1 MVCSLQCNLND
12 KRQSYTPFIFYTV
25 SNKILKY
32 LTETRLLNRAELLI
46 CNFSRKRYNIAT
58 EFLLFAQSKGLNCMT
73 RLLSAFVL
81 VLAIL
86 CTSPMEAWAV
96 KSCPVFDPPN
106 TWTNCIG
113 EKEVDL
119 MSNYRGG
126 FRNGKFHG
134 EGTLTRADG
143 TVQKGRW
150 KDGEFVSSPS
160 AKNSVSNQPRKS
172 SQSVESK
179 QPKKSR
185 QSADSDT
192 LLANVAET
200 YKHAV
205 GIVVV
210 GGIPGRVGIPIG
222 TAWAV
227 GPNKFAT
234 NGHVVQGVIDVLL
247 WWEKNKNLSLRVFIA
262 INQKKDLIYN
272 VNKMQVHNRFGK
284 REVNYGGEV
293 SVGKYDTGFLFTD
306 EKTPIHFKLANIQTL
321 EKLRAGTKI
330 GYLGFPTENLRGD
343 NINLSNPIATMQT
356 GIITSVSNYFMENK
370 APKYFVRH
378 NLPATGGAS
387 GSPMF
392 AQNGAVVGIL
402 WGGNMTIEEDCVER
416 QIAAKRNPGICRRPN
431 AAMINFAERAD
442 LLYADKW
449 KWDTIKLD

>member
-1 MVCSLQCNLND
+1 
-12 KRQSYTPFIFYTV
+12 
-25 SNKILKY
+25 
-32 LTETRLLNRAELLI
+32 
-46 CNFSRKRYNIAT
+46 
-58 EFLLFAQSKGLNCMT
+58 
-73 RLLSAFVL
+73 

-86 CTSPMEAWAV
+86 CTNPIKSWAV

-119 MSNYRGG
+119 LSNYRGG
-126 FRNGKFHG
+126 FKNGKFHG
-134 EGTLTRADG
+134 EGTLTRPDG

-150 KDGEFVSSPS
+150 KDGEFVSSS
-160 AKNSVSNQPRKS
+160 SLKNSVSNQQKKS
-172 SQSVESK
+172 SQPVESDE
-179 QPKKSR
+179 QKKSFQPVKSEEQKKLP

-210 GGIPGRVGIPIG
+210 GGIPGVVGGIPIA

-247 WWEKNKNLSLRVFIA
+247 WLKKNKNLSARVFIA

-272 VNKMQVHNRFGK
+272 VNKMQVHNRYGK
-284 REVNYGGEV
+284 REVNYGGAV
-293 SVGKYDTGFLFTD
+293 SLGKYDTGFLYTD
-306 EKTPIHFKLANIQTL
+306 EETPTYFQLANIQTL
-321 EKLRAGTKI
+321 KNLRAGNKI
-330 GYLGFPTENLRGD
+330 GYLGFPMEALIEKNV
-343 NINLSNPIATMQT
+343 NLSNPIATMQT

-378 NLPATGGAS
+378 NLPTVGGSS

-392 AQNGAVVGIL
+392 APNGEVIAIL
-402 WGGNMTIEEDCVER
+402 WGGNHARAFCNKQPKVG
-416 QIAAKRNPGICRRPN
+416 IAVCRTPN
-431 AAMINFAERAD
+431 AAMINYAERAD

-449 KWDTIKLD
+449 KWKTINPD

>member
-1 MVCSLQCNLND
+1 
-12 KRQSYTPFIFYTV
+12 
-25 SNKILKY
+25 
-32 LTETRLLNRAELLI
+32 
-46 CNFSRKRYNIAT
+46 
-58 EFLLFAQSKGLNCMT
+58 MT
-73 RLLSAFVL
+73 RPLSAFVL

-86 CTSPMEAWAV
+86 CTNPIKAWAV

-113 EKEVDL
+113 EKELDL
-119 MSNYRGG
+119 LSTYRGG

-150 KDGEFVSSPS
+150 KDGKLVSSTS
-160 AKNSVSNQPRKS
+160 SKNSVSNQQKKS

-179 QPKKSR
+179 QPKKSP
-185 QSADSDT
+185 QSGDSDM

-210 GGIPGRVGIPIG
+210 GGIPGRVGGVPAG

-234 NGHVVQGVIDVLL
+234 NAHVVKGVREWLDIL
-247 WWEKNKNLSLRVFIA
+247 KKTGILSARVFIA
-262 INQKKDLIYN
+262 INQKKDLIYS
-272 VNKMQVHNRFGK
+272 VNKMQINSLYGK
-284 REVNYGGEV
+284 REVNYDGKK
-293 SVGKYDTGFLFTD
+293 SSGKYDTGFFYTN
-306 EKTPIHFKLANIQTL
+306 EKTPTYFQLANIRAL
-321 EKLRAGTKI
+321 KKLRAGTKI

-343 NINLSNPIATMQT
+343 NVNLSNPIATMQT

-378 NLPATGGAS
+378 NLPVAGGAS
-387 GSPMF
+387 GSPIF
-392 AQNGAVVGIL
+392 APNGEVVGVL
-402 WGGNMTIEEDCVER
+402 WGGNMTLDTFCFEKR
-416 QIAAKRNPGICRRPN
+416 MAAKKDPTICRTPH
-431 AAMINFAERAD
+431 AAMINYAERAD

-449 KWDTIKLD
+449 RWKTIKLD

>member
-1 MVCSLQCNLND
+1 
-12 KRQSYTPFIFYTV
+12 
-25 SNKILKY
+25 
-32 LTETRLLNRAELLI
+32 
-46 CNFSRKRYNIAT
+46 
-58 EFLLFAQSKGLNCMT
+58 MT

-81 VLAIL
+81 VLSIL
-86 CTSPMEAWAV
+86 CTNPIKAWAV
-96 KSCPVFDPPN
+96 KPCPVFDPPN

-119 MSNYRGG
+119 LSNYRGG
-126 FRNGKFHG
+126 FKNGKFHG
-134 EGTLTRADG
+134 EGTLTRPDG

-210 GGIPGRVGIPIG
+210 GGIPGVVGGIPIG

-247 WWEKNKNLSLRVFIA
+247 WWEKNKKLSLRVFIA

-272 VNKMQVHNRFGK
+272 VNKMQVHNRYGK

-293 SVGKYDTGFLFTD
+293 SVGKYDTGFLYTD
-306 EKTPIHFKLANIQTL
+306 KETPTYFKLANIQTL
-321 EKLRAGTKI
+321 KNLRAGNKI
-330 GYLGFPTENLRGD
+330 GYLGFPTEELRSD
-343 NINLSNPIATMQT
+343 NVNLSNPIATMQT

-378 NLPATGGAS
+378 NLPATGGSS
-387 GSPMF
+387 GSPIF
-392 AQNGAVVGIL
+392 APNGEVIAIL
-402 WGGNMTIEEDCVER
+402 WGGNMARAFCKR
-416 QIAAKRNPGICRRPN
+416 QPKVGIAVCRTPN
-431 AAMINFAERAD
+431 AAMINYAERAD

-449 KWDTIKLD
+449 KWKTIKLD

>member
-1 MVCSLQCNLND
+1 
-12 KRQSYTPFIFYTV
+12 
-25 SNKILKY
+25 
-32 LTETRLLNRAELLI
+32 
-46 CNFSRKRYNIAT
+46 
-58 EFLLFAQSKGLNCMT
+58 MT

-86 CTSPMEAWAV
+86 CTNPIKAWAV

-119 MSNYRGG
+119 LSTYRGG
-126 FRNGKFHG
+126 FKNGKFHG
-134 EGTLTRADG
+134 EGTLTRPDG

-160 AKNSVSNQPRKS
+160 SKNSVSNQQKKS
-172 SQSVESK
+172 SQSVEPE
-179 QPKKSR
+179 QPKKSP
-185 QSADSDT
+185 QSDDPDT
-192 LLANVAET
+192 LLANVAEK

-210 GGIPGRVGIPIG
+210 GGFKHG

-234 NGHVVQGVIDVLL
+234 NGHVVEGVNRRIELF
-247 WWEKNKNLSLRVFIA
+247 KKRNLSAGVYIA
-262 INQKKDLIYN
+262 INQKKDLIYK
-272 VNKMQVHNRFGK
+272 VNKLQKNSLFGK
-284 REVNYGGEV
+284 NEVNYEGQK
-293 SVGKYDTGFLFTD
+293 SSANYDTGFLYTD
-306 EKTPIHFKLANIQTL
+306 EKTPIYFQLANIHTL
-321 EKLRAGTKI
+321 KNLRAGIKI
-330 GYLGFPTENLRGD
+330 GYLGFPTEKMD
-343 NINLSNPIATMQT
+343 NVNLSNPIATMQT

-370 APKYFVRH
+370 APKYFIRH
-378 NLPATGGAS
+378 NLPTTGGSS

-392 AQNGAVVGIL
+392 APNGEVVGIV
-402 WGGNMTIEEDCVER
+402 WGGNFTHERICIER
-416 QIAAKRNPGICRRPN
+416 QIEAKKSLGACRNPN

-449 KWDTIKLD
+449 KWDTLELD